1 VLISYRPFLEQN
13 EKLQA
18 TETELEEFQR
28 RLREK
33 DLELAELRNE
43 LNKSKPNLC
52 PLMFF
57 ADQSKNRTS
66 MRLSETKACR
76 RSTTVC

>member
-33 DLELAELRNE
+33 GLELAELRNE
-43 LNKSKPNLC
+43 LNKSKPN
-52 PLMFF
+52 PYPPISFTDRF
-57 ADQSKNRTS
+57 KNR
-66 MRLSETKACR
+66 MLVKLSKTKVCR

>member
-1 VLISYRPFLEQN
+1 MLMFCRPFLEQN

-43 LNKSKPNLC
+43 LNKSRSIDHTIDMQLTMSQNPML
-52 PLMFF
+52 
-57 ADQSKNRTS
+57 
-66 MRLSETKACR
+66 TKL
-76 RSTTVC
+76 